1 MGGSLHTN
9 WSHNCG
15 STLHRDRS
23 GPRVCHPEYKLI
35 KKKKGGPLGVK
46 SSDISL
52 WEDAGNIERGLPNG
66 GFTAIS
72 AACLVAV
79 RLEFFCPPACLPCP
93 HQSRA
98 SERAFSGWV
107 YTASRS
113 LHFPTVKAVQ
123 VRTHIAITTA
133 SLSVPLPIDPTVRS
147 PQTGPK
153 ADTIEYRKTTPEKN
167 RNKDK
172 R

>member
-1 MGGSLHTN
+1 M
-9 WSHNCG
+9 
-15 STLHRDRS
+15 
-23 GPRVCHPEYKLI
+23 
-35 KKKKGGPLGVK
+35 GVK

-79 RLEFFCPPACLPCP
+79 RLDFFCPPARLLVCLVIINRVPVN
-93 HQSRA
+93 A
-98 SERAFSGWV
+98 
-107 YTASRS
+107 RS
-113 LHFPTVKAVQ
+113 VDGSIQHHALANFPL
-123 VRTHIAITTA
+123 AITTA
-133 SLSVPLPIDPTVRS
+133 SLSVPLPIDPTVRN

-153 ADTIEYRKTTPEKN
+153 ADIIEYRKTTPEKN